1 MIQALLTID
10 DIPSD
15 NTCAIVDYLNGA
27 GIGCPN
33 RVQGAHQVQDF
44 TKAVPRSGVILIGD
58 FFVAGH
64 WPCLFYRKGACL
76 ANRSNQNQFHYY
88 HL

>member
-58 FFVAGH
+58 FSLQGDGPAFF
-64 WPCLFYRKGACL
+64 C
-76 ANRSNQNQFHYY
+76 NQNN
-88 HL
+88 